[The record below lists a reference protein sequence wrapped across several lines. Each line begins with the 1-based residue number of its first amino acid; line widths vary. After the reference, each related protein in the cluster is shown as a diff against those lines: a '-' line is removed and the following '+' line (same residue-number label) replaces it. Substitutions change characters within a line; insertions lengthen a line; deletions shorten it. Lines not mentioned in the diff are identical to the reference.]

1 MTAIYLG
8 YFMVILDVTVVNV
21 AAPAIGVDLG
31 AGVTDLQWVVDG
43 YTLAFAA
50 LLLTAGSLGDRVG
63 SKRVFQAGLA
73 GFTLSSA
80 ACGVAPTAGVLVGAR
95 LVQGVAAAMLVPSS
109 LALLRA
115 AYPDAARRARAVGLW
130 GSIAGIAAAGGP
142 LVGGVLVAG
151 ISWRAVFFLNVPV
164 GLAALALAARRVPA
178 DRGRRDG
185 GLDLPGQLAAMLAL
199 AALTFALIEAGPR
212 GWTSPPVVAGFA
224 AFAAALPAFLLIERR
239 APSPMLPLR
248 LFRNSTFSGATAIG
262 LAINL
267 GFYGQLFVMSLYF
280 QHVRGYSA
288 LLTGLALLPEGLLV
302 ALSSL
307 VSGRVTAR
315 LGPRP
320 PMAIGLGAG
329 ALGLSLLAVAGGGTP
344 YLLLVPGLVLTG
356 FGISFTMPA
365 ATAATIEAAPGHQA
379 GVASGVLNASR
390 QVGGA
395 IGVAL
400 LGTLVAAG
408 AMHAGLAL
416 AAGVFLAGQ
425 LVALLAIGREGAPTW
440 RQAVSRG
447 A

>member
-1 MTAIYLG
+1 
-8 YFMVILDVTVVNV
+8 
-21 AAPAIGVDLG
+21 
-31 AGVTDLQWVVDG
+31 VVDG
-43 YTLAFAA
+43 YTLTFAA
-50 LLLTAGSLGDRVG
+50 LLLTAGSLGDRIG

-73 GFTLSSA
+73 GFTVSSA
-80 ACGVAPTAGVLVGAR
+80 ACGLAPTAGVLVGAR

-164 GLAALALAARRVPA
+164 GLGALAVAARALPP
-178 DRGRRDG
+178 DGRREG
-185 GLDLPGQLAAMLAL
+185 GLDVPGQLAGMLAL
-199 AALTFALIEAGPR
+199 AGLTFALIEAGPR
-212 GWTSPPVVAGFA
+212 GWGSLPVVAGFA
-224 AFAAALPAFLLIERR
+224 VFAVALPTFLLIERR
-239 APSPMLPLR
+239 APSPMLPLP
-248 LFRNSTFSGATAIG
+248 LFRNPTFSGATAIG

-288 LLTGLALLPEGLLV
+288 LLTGLALLPEGCLV
-302 ALSSL
+302 AISSL
-307 VSGRVTAR
+307 VSGRVTGR

-320 PMAIGLGAG
+320 PMVIGLGAG
-329 ALGLSLLAVAGGGTP
+329 ALGLSLLAAAGSGTGYP
-344 YLLLVPGLVLTG
+344 LLVPGLALTG

-365 ATAATIEAAPGHQA
+365 ATAATIEAAPADQA

-400 LGTLVAAG
+400 LGTLAAG
-408 AMHAGLAL
+408 GMHIALGL

-425 LVALLAIGREGAPTW
+425 LVALLVVGRRA
-440 RQAVSRG
+440 ASR
-447 A
+447 ALVY